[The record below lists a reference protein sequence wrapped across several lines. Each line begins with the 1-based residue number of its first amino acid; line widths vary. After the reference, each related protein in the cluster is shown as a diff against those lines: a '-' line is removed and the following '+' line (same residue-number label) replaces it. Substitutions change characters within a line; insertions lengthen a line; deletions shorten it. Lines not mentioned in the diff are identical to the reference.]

1 MLKMF
6 AIVHA
11 QSHSG
16 TKGKM
21 VRDENGNVK
30 GYQKGNQINNTKK
43 WQKANATTSRGGIY
57 EGANKLLRG

>member
-43 WQKANATTSRGGIY
+43 WQNANTTRGGYTPAGVPI
-57 EGANKLLRG
+57 NRG

>member
-1 MLKMF
+1 MLRMF

-21 VRDENGNVK
+21 VRDENGNVR
-30 GYQKGNQINNTKK
+30 GYQKGNQLNNTKK
-43 WQKANATTSRGGIY
+43 WQKANAVRGGYTPAGVPIP
-57 EGANKLLRG
+57 RG